1 MSFSAFWAY
10 IVSTLH
16 QTFKRFR
23 RICEMQQ
30 RRWPLLPV
38 KCFDNNAIVVR
49 HYVDFIFLLSQIKQV
64 STHNYTRAL
73 PITYGCFSF
82 SRLICMLKQS
92 AVYIHTLL
100 IPLKQTLWAE
110 DRNFWFAVK
119 MQTNQLTPTKNYFCL
134 LRPWDFVFFCFALQ
148 TNVVQTRKKK
158 NFEEF
163 TPRSFVSQNL
173 FYIISFDLHKTVS
186 INDGRLPAS
195 SLTISSYN

>member
-1 MSFSAFWAY
+1 MRLHIIGRFKMSFSAFGAY
-10 IVSTLH
+10 IISTLH

-23 RICEMQQ
+23 RICEMQP
-30 RRWPLLPV
+30 RRWPLLSV

-119 MQTNQLTPTKNYFCL
+119 LINLLHWRGVASHVHGKSTKL
-134 LRPWDFVFFCFALQ
+134 IGA
-148 TNVVQTRKKK
+148 
-158 NFEEF
+158 
-163 TPRSFVSQNL
+163 
-173 FYIISFDLHKTVS
+173 
-186 INDGRLPAS
+186 GG
-195 SLTISSYN
+195 

>member
-1 MSFSAFWAY
+1 MSFSAFGAY
-10 IVSTLH
+10 TISSLH

-23 RICEMQQ
+23 RICEMQP
-30 RRWPLLPV
+30 RRWPLLSV

-134 LRPWDFVFFCFALQ
+134 LRPWILSSFALPYKPILFKQ
-148 TNVVQTRKKK
+148 EKRRISK
-158 NFEEF
+158 NSLLDRLFPRTFF
-163 TPRSFVSQNL
+163 TL
-173 FYIISFDLHKTVS
+173 F
-186 INDGRLPAS
+186 RLTCIKQFP
-195 SLTISSYN
+195 